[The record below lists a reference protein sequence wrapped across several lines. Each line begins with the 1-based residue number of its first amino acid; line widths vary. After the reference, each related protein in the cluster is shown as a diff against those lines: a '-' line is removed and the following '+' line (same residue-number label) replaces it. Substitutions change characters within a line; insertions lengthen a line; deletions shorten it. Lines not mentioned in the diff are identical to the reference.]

1 MIPPLED
8 ITPEVNS
15 EWLALRQKHREDT
28 DEFQRAITRRRAEF
42 ESRID
47 LSRKKL
53 LQQYIGE
60 EAEFWGAHGRGPCVA
75 KSATSP
81 WNIAR
86 SKTSITVQANATAL
100 ENTPTPAP
108 LHLIPKKTQQA
119 PPATPRKAPQP
130 AKATKVPPAPTK
142 AQPRASQ
149 KQVVREVIDLCDSDD
164 DDLSIAKKMPVIRKP
179 IAQSPTHQRSMIDE
193 VDQQDSDTS
202 ETASKSIRPTIPQA
216 TLELFGDKM
225 TKHLVKLL
233 FHGQRPR
240 ANPNSRVSCHQMPR
254 MRYVSMGART
264 FMILSYPRLHHL

>member
-8 ITPEVNS
+8 VTPEVNS
-15 EWLALRQKHREDT
+15 EWLALCQKHREDT
-28 DEFQRAITRRRAEF
+28 DEFQCAITRRRAEF

-53 LQQYIGE
+53 LQQHIGE

-86 SKTSITVQANATAL
+86 SKTSITAQANATAS

-108 LHLIPKKTQQA
+108 PHLTPKKTQQA
-119 PPATPRKAPQP
+119 PPATPRKVPQP

-142 AQPRASQ
+142 ARPRASQ
-149 KQVVREVIDLCDSDD
+149 KQGVREVIDLCDSDD
-164 DDLSIAKKMPVIRKP
+164 DDLSIAKKTPVIQRP
-179 IAQSPTHQRSMIDE
+179 VAQSPARQRPVIDE
-193 VDQQDSDTS
+193 FNQQDSDTS
-202 ETASKSIRPTIPQA
+202 KTASKSIRPAIPPA

-233 FHGQRPR
+233 FHG
-240 ANPNSRVSCHQMPR
+240 
-254 MRYVSMGART
+254 
-264 FMILSYPRLHHL
+264 